1 MFNFL
6 RPSAPAARLT
16 VNDAADR
23 LSRGDL
29 VLIDVRETGEVR
41 ASGMAKGA
49 INIPV
54 ALLSMRAD
62 PRHPDHDKRLDPSKA
77 VALYCASG
85 ARSGMATQLLQRLGY
100 GEVYNLGGL
109 GDWVNGGGAVS
120 R

>member
-16 VNDAADR
+16 VKEAADR
-23 LSRGDL
+23 LARGEL
-29 VLIDVRETGEVR
+29 VLVDVRETGEVR

-54 ALLSMRAD
+54 SLLAMRAD
-62 PRHPDHDKRLDPSKA
+62 PKHPDHDKRLDPSKA

-85 ARSGMATQLLQRLGY
+85 ARSGMGSQLLQRLGY

-109 GDWVNGGGAVS
+109 GDWVHGGGAVS